1 MSAVVNEP
9 HFDST
14 EKRVSLVY
22 NSDISGFQA
31 LDFSKVNDI
40 ESILLGT
47 HDAFGRV
54 RTSEQFTLGDY
65 AHVYGDGPSELLSK
79 TSGNL
84 ADITLNGQQAKAT
97 LTAGTTSGGFA
108 IHQSRKYHYYRP
120 GKSQLIFSSFNFK
133 GAGEGTNKRVG
144 YFDDYNGIYFQLSG
158 DGTKQIVLRSDV
170 SGSVKEEIIPQ
181 SAWNVDTCNGSGSS
195 KFNIDLS
202 KTQLFTSDF
211 QWLGVGRVRAGFV
224 HDGKTIIA
232 HEFYN
237 SNNKETVY
245 WRNPSLPIR
254 CEIRNYQSVVV
265 PNTMDQ
271 ICSTVISEG
280 GGGEVGFDFNIR
292 TTGSRVVSGN
302 NGSLPLIAIK
312 MKTGYNGF
320 PNRAFDTLGQ
330 ITVITEDAN
339 IAWEVWRLTGAAAIL
354 GGSWVSTNNES
365 ATEYNISAT
374 GYTTTNGYRFDAG
387 FALAGGLGAGAY
399 QGASSVEKPSEARQN
414 YIAQNIDGNDSNVYA
429 LVVTNLTATNT
440 DCFASMQWREIK

>member
-1 MSAVVNEP
+1 MGVVNEP

-40 ESILLGT
+40 EKILLGT

-54 RTSEQFTLGDY
+54 RISPQFTLADY
-65 AHVYGDGPSELLSK
+65 AHVYGNGPTELLSK
-79 TSGNL
+79 TSGTL

-97 LTAGTTSGGFA
+97 LTAGTASGGFA

-133 GAGEGTNKRVG
+133 GAGEGSNKRIG
-144 YFDDYNGIYFQLSG
+144 YFDDYNGIYVQQSG
-158 DGTKQIVLRSDV
+158 DGTLQIVLRGDV
-170 SGSVKEEIIPQ
+170 SGSVQEEIIPQ
-181 SAWNVDTCNGSGSS
+181 TSWNIDTCNGSGAS
-195 KFNIDLS
+195 KFNIDTT
-202 KTQLFTSDF
+202 KTQLFFADF

-224 HDGKTIIA
+224 HNGETIIA

-237 SNNKETVY
+237 SNNKDTVY

-254 CEIRNYQSVVV
+254 CEMRNYSTVAV

-280 GGGEVGFDFNIR
+280 GGGEVGFDFNVR
-292 TTGSRVVSGN
+292 TTGARTLSASS
-302 NGSLPLIAIK
+302 SLPLLAIK

-320 PNRAFDTLGQ
+320 QNRAFNTLEQ
-330 ITVITEDAN
+330 VSVVSEDQN
-339 IAWEVWRLTGAAAIL
+339 VAWEVWRLPNSSAIS
-354 GGSWVSTNNES
+354 GGSWISANNES
-365 ATEYNISAT
+365 ATEYNISAS
-374 GYTTTNGYRFDAG
+374 GFNLSGGYRFSSD
-387 FALAGGLGAGAY
+387 FILAGGLGAGQY
-399 QGASSVEKPSEARQN
+399 QGLSSVEAPSQSRQN
-414 YIAQNIDGNDSNVYA
+414 YIAQNIEGTDSNVYA
-429 LVVTNLTATNT
+429 LLVYNLTASPT
-440 DCFASMQWREIK
+440 DCFASMQWREVK

>member
-1 MSAVVNEP
+1 MENFFTSP
-9 HFDST
+9 DRS
-14 EKRVSLVY
+14 EKRIALVY
-22 NSDISGFQA
+22 SEEASGYQPFN
-31 LDFSKVNDI
+31 FSKINDI
-40 ESILLGT
+40 EDILLGT

-54 RTSEQFTLGDY
+54 RISPQFTLADY
-65 AHVYGDGPSELLSK
+65 SHVYGDGPSELLSK

-97 LTAGTTSGGFA
+97 LTAGTASGGFA

-133 GAGEGTNKRVG
+133 GAGEGSNKRIG

-158 DGTKQIVLRSDV
+158 DGTKQIVLRTDV
-170 SGSVKEEIIPQ
+170 SGSVQEEIIPQ
-181 SAWNVDTCNGSGSS
+181 IAWNIDACNGSGNS

-202 KTQLFTSDF
+202 KTQLFVSDF

-224 HDGKTIIA
+224 HDGETIIA

-237 SNNKETVY
+237 SNNKDTVY

-254 CEIRNYQSVVV
+254 CEIRNYESIAV
-265 PNTMDQ
+265 PNSMDQ

-280 GGGEVGFDFNIR
+280 GGGEVGFDFNVR
-292 TTGSRVVSGN
+292 TTGSRSVAGN
-302 NGSLPLIAIK
+302 SSLPIIAIK

-330 ITVITEDAN
+330 ISVITEDKN
-339 IAWEVWRLTGAAAIL
+339 IAWETWRLTGTSAIL

-365 ATEYNISAT
+365 ATEYNINAT
-374 GYTTTNGYRFDAG
+374 GYTTNGGYRFDAG
-387 FALAGGLGAGAY
+387 FALAGGLGAGVY
-399 QGASSVEKPSEARQN
+399 QGSSSVEKPSEARQN
-414 YIAQNIDGNDSNVYA
+414 YIAQNIDGNDSNIFAV
-429 LVVTNLTATNT
+429 VVTNLTSDAT
-440 DCFASMQWREIK
+440 DCFASMQWRETK